1 MSANRITIAVAL
13 AGAIS
18 LAGCESTGGMGD
30 MSREQSTGTAGGAVV
45 GGIAGYAISD
55 SAVGALLGAAAG
67 AVIGNRIGN
76 WLEGDATKAAAVA
89 AARAAES
96 GEMVTWKK
104 TGATFETTQEGW
116 ARPGG
121 PAYTAWDGRTCR
133 PIRQSATQNGQTRED
148 TVTLCKGPTGWAP
161 A

>member
-1 MSANRITIAVAL
+1 MSASRITVTIAL
-13 AGAIS
+13 AGAVF
-18 LAGCESTGGMGD
+18 LAGCEGTGGIAG
-30 MSREQSTGTAGGAVV
+30 MSREQSMGTAGGAVV

-76 WLEGDATKAAAVA
+76 WLEGDGTKAAAIA

-96 GEMVTWKK
+96 GETVTWKK

-116 ARPGG
+116 ATPAG
-121 PAYTAWDGRTCR
+121 PAYIASDGRTCR

-148 TVTLCKGPTGWAP
+148 TVTLCKDATGWVA